1 MSSVATRELMRWA
14 VSVMQGVDLDT
25 PNIRKKRVEEE
36 YLAISCSV
44 TSEFSCLLM
53 FALLIL

>member
-1 MSSVATRELMRWA
+1 
-14 VSVMQGVDLDT
+14 MQGVDLDT